1 MKHNRNNRKLA
12 ISMKQDNK
20 NKNGHSSCYSKYDLS
35 VLLLKTQILQSG
47 KSHNQT

>member
-20 NKNGHSSCYSKYDLS
+20 NKMDIVVVITNMIYLLS
-35 VLLLKTQILQSG
+35 Y
-47 KSHNQT
+47 